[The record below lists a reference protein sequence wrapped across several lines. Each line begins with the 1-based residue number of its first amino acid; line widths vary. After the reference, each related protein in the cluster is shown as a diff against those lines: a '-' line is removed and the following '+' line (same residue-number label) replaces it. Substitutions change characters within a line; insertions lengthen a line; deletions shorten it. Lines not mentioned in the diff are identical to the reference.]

1 MKRLINV
8 VLFVVAF
15 VVAMAQPESMIP
27 QEMVHSPAQD
37 SVLARPL
44 TYPAYIVK
52 PRFVPQHVEVL
63 SINNSLIYVNKQ
75 DSLFNNICAER
86 GKDGTWTKHTL
97 LGRSLKQ
104 HWDEG
109 DSVNK
114 KGEPTAKFKVRSHA
128 WTHIVLQE
136 QSRLPRIN
144 FEWYRIAVRL
154 WVDYI
159 RRNCPNPDVQIL
171 LQLNWA
177 YNLDWDKYT
186 EQNEVLYRNCLA
198 LAQECNVTL
207 VPIGMGFQDHYE
219 RGGKELAG
227 KLHNDE
233 CHPSWRGTYLSAC
246 MEYAVIFNDSPLNIG
261 FDSPKLTPD
270 ACREVREC
278 AARVLGKFN
287 Q

>member
-1 MKRLINV
+1 MKK
-8 VLFVVAF
+8 LFNLLLFIAVSVT
-15 VVAMAQPESMIP
+15 AMAQPESMIG
-27 QEMVHSPAQD
+27 QELLHSPAQD
-37 SVLARPL
+37 SVLARTL

-52 PRFVPQHVEVL
+52 PRYVPTTVDVL

-86 GKDGTWTKHTL
+86 GKDGKWTMQTR

-109 DSVNK
+109 DSINS
-114 KGEPTAKFKVRSHA
+114 KGKFTAKYMVRSPP

-144 FEWYRIAVRL
+144 FEWFRLAVHL

-159 RRNCPNPDVQIL
+159 RQNCPNHDVQIL
-171 LQLNWA
+171 LTMNWG
-177 YNLDWDKYT
+177 YNNDFDHYA

-198 LAQECNVTL
+198 LAQECNITL
-207 VPIGMGFQDHYE
+207 VPVGLGNQDHFE
-219 RGGKELAG
+219 RGGAELAN

-233 CHPSWRGTYLSAC
+233 CHPSWRGTYMASC
-246 MEYAVIFNDSPLNIG
+246 MEYAVIFGDSPLNIG
-261 FDSPKLTPD
+261 FDSPKLTSE
-270 ACREVREC
+270 ACEEVRQC
-278 AARVLGKFN
+278 VKRVLDKFV

>member
-1 MKRLINV
+1 MKK
-8 VLFVVAF
+8 LFNLLLVIAVS
-15 VVAMAQPESMIP
+15 VTAMAQPESMIG
-27 QEMVHSPAQD
+27 QELLHSPAQD
-37 SVLARPL
+37 SVLARTL

-52 PRFVPQHVEVL
+52 PRYVPTTVDVL

-86 GKDGTWTKHTL
+86 GKDGKWTMQTR

-109 DSVNK
+109 DSINS
-114 KGEPTAKFKVRSHA
+114 KGKFTAKYMVRSHP

-144 FEWYRIAVRL
+144 FEWFRLAVHL

-159 RRNCPNPDVQIL
+159 RQNCPNHDVQIL
-171 LQLNWA
+171 LTMNWG
-177 YNLDWDKYT
+177 YNNDFDHYA

-198 LAQECNVTL
+198 LAQECNITL
-207 VPIGMGFQDHYE
+207 VPVGLGNQDHFE
-219 RGGKELAG
+219 RGGAELAN

-233 CHPSWRGTYLSAC
+233 CHPSWRGTYMASC
-246 MEYAVIFNDSPLNIG
+246 MEYAVIFGDSPLNIG
-261 FDSPKLTPD
+261 FDSPKLTSE
-270 ACREVREC
+270 ACEEVRQC
-278 AARVLGKFN
+278 VKRVLDKFV

>member
-1 MKRLINV
+1 MKRIVNLLLCAAVALI
-8 VLFVVAF
+8 A
-15 VVAMAQPESMIP
+15 AAQPESKIP

-52 PRFVPQHVEVL
+52 PRFVPAVVDVL

-86 GKDGTWTKHTL
+86 GKDGKWTKHTL

-109 DSVNK
+109 DSINS
-114 KGEPTAKFKVRSHA
+114 KGEFTAKYKVRTHP

-144 FEWYRIAVRL
+144 FEWFSIAVHL

-159 RRNCPNPDVQIL
+159 RRNCPNHDVQIL
-171 LQLNWA
+171 LQMNWA
-177 YNLDWDKYT
+177 YNWDWEKYG

-198 LAQECNVTL
+198 LAQECNITL
-207 VPIGMGFQDHYE
+207 VPIGLGFQDHFE
-219 RGGKELAG
+219 RGGKELAN

-233 CHPSWRGTYLSAC
+233 CHPSWRGTYMSAC
-246 MEYAVIFNDSPLNIG
+246 MEYAVIFGDKACNIG
-261 FDSPKLTPD
+261 FDSSKLSPED
-270 ACREVREC
+270 CRDVRETVD
-278 AARVLGKFN
+278 RVLGKFA

>member
-1 MKRLINV
+1 MKK
-8 VLFVVAF
+8 LFSLLLFIAMAIT
-15 VVAMAQPESMIP
+15 AMAQPESMIG
-27 QEMVHSPAQD
+27 QELLHSPAQD
-37 SVLARPL
+37 SVLARKL

-52 PRFVPQHVEVL
+52 PRYVPTTVDVL

-86 GKDGTWTKHTL
+86 GKDGKWTMQTR

-109 DSVNK
+109 DSINS
-114 KGEPTAKFKVRSHA
+114 KGKFTAKYMVRSHP

-144 FEWYRIAVRL
+144 FEWFRLAVHL

-159 RRNCPNPDVQIL
+159 RQNCPNHDVQIL
-171 LQLNWA
+171 LTMNWG
-177 YNLDWDKYT
+177 YNNAFDHYT

-198 LAQECNVTL
+198 LAQECNITL
-207 VPIGMGFQDHYE
+207 VPVGLGNQDHFE
-219 RGGKELAG
+219 RGGAELAN

-233 CHPSWRGTYLSAC
+233 CHPSWRGTYMASC
-246 MEYAVIFNDSPLNIG
+246 MEYAVIFGDTPLNIG
-261 FDSPKLTPD
+261 FDSPKLTHE
-270 ACREVREC
+270 ACEEVRQC
-278 AARVLGKFN
+278 VKRVLDKFV

>member
-1 MKRLINV
+1 MKK
-8 VLFVVAF
+8 LFNLLLFIAVSVT
-15 VVAMAQPESMIP
+15 AMAQPESMIG
-27 QEMVHSPAQD
+27 QELLHSPAQD
-37 SVLARPL
+37 SVLARTL

-52 PRFVPQHVEVL
+52 PRYVPTTVDVL

-86 GKDGTWTKHTL
+86 GKDGKWTMQTR

-109 DSVNK
+109 DSINS
-114 KGEPTAKFKVRSHA
+114 KGKFTAKYMVRSHP

-144 FEWYRIAVRL
+144 FEWFRLAVHL

-159 RRNCPNPDVQIL
+159 RQNCPNHDVQIL
-171 LQLNWA
+171 LTMNWG
-177 YNLDWDKYT
+177 YNNDFDHYA

-198 LAQECNVTL
+198 LAQECNITL
-207 VPIGMGFQDHYE
+207 VPVGLGNQDHFE
-219 RGGKELAG
+219 RGGAELAN

-233 CHPSWRGTYLSAC
+233 CHPSWRGTYMASC
-246 MEYAVIFNDSPLNIG
+246 MEYAVIFGDSPLNIG
-261 FDSPKLTPD
+261 FDSPKLTSE
-270 ACREVREC
+270 ACEEVRQC
-278 AARVLGKFN
+278 VKRVLDKFV